1 MQLQQHILHREL
13 QGQKTEAAQ
22 LTSQKRE
29 DTMERDQL
37 RSSVD
42 VLLGIKA
49 TSDQHIVTMESQL
62 ASVRSQ
68 RDEEMVLRAKES
80 MEAAAVV
87 QSLTQQYATK
97 LADASAEHTASL
109 ATKVNC
115 IVELEKVLAEVRRDS
130 IPLTE
135 HMTAL
140 ATKDSRIALL
150 EEQLSIAAIRCV
162 DEVTAAN
169 VAAQQE
175 ASHALSKAQQVA
187 DTAIA
192 QLKQDIAVL
201 QGCVDERDSALKAAQ
216 QESDSCILQLDD
228 QLRLARAEI
237 ADLSASVEV
246 VDEKES
252 TIRTLQLQ
260 IDTLEKETKDLSTEL
275 AVVTTNYQ
283 NQSKVLSLLEV
294 QMSELAEAKITS
306 DQLFDNLKA
315 EALTVEIHVEQM
327 VAAKDAKI
335 NALEMAVD
343 VYTGSQLAV
352 DRALFI
358 ADEQAQNHKRE
369 CLMARSE
376 LTEALAQLA
385 TSVSAD
391 KHSQDMKELQ
401 QQTQIQRDLV
411 EAACSQ
417 QLAQMTSTH
426 ETQVARLTQ
435 QLADV
440 ETTLLAVRNAS
451 ASDQIVLANQAV
463 ELTCLSSTRMLLVE
477 KDRLISDLESQLI
490 SLATKDKLIVE
501 LQKQLVEKDKL
512 VCNMESLIQERD
524 QLIIQTNT
532 LKEDLVGIQC
542 SDLALEAHVDDLE
555 FQLDGLRMNR

>member
-1 MQLQQHILHREL
+1 M
-13 QGQKTEAAQ
+13 
-22 LTSQKRE
+22 
-29 DTMERDQL
+29 
-37 RSSVD
+37 
-42 VLLGIKA
+42 
-49 TSDQHIVTMESQL
+49 
-62 ASVRSQ
+62 
-68 RDEEMVLRAKES
+68 
-80 MEAAAVV
+80 
-87 QSLTQQYATK
+87 
-97 LADASAEHTASL
+97 
-109 ATKVNC
+109 
-115 IVELEKVLAEVRRDS
+115 
-130 IPLTE
+130 
-135 HMTAL
+135 
-140 ATKDSRIALL
+140 
-150 EEQLSIAAIRCV
+150 
-162 DEVTAAN
+162 
-169 VAAQQE
+169 
-175 ASHALSKAQQVA
+175 
-187 DTAIA
+187 
-192 QLKQDIAVL
+192 
-201 QGCVDERDSALKAAQ
+201 DERDSALKAAQ

-283 NQSKVLSLLEV
+283 NQSKELSLLEV

-306 DQLFDNLKA
+306 DQLFDSLKA

-369 CLMARSE
+369 CLMASSE

-401 QQTQIQRDLV
+401 QQSKIQCDLV
-411 EAACSQ
+411 EAACTQ

-463 ELTCLSSTRMLLVE
+463 ELTCLSSTRLLLVE
-477 KDRLISDLESQLI
+477 KDRLISDLESQLV

-512 VCNMESLIQERD
+512 VRNMESLIQERD